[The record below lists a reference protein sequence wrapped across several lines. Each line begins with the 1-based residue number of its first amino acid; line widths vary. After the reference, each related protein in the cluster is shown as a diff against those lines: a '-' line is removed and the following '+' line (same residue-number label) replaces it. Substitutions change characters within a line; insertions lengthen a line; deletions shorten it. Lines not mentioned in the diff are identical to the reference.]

1 MSREHVMVKCDVYCD
16 WKDQPPVY
24 RLFVNSELFTERT
37 YIWQQQYL
45 EELIPIYAGP
55 GKYRIRYELVPP
67 STGTITVKNMRVA
80 EGPPGTTIKNNTM
93 LKIPNWQEKAPVYNE
108 ST

>member
-1 MSREHVMVKCDVYCD
+1 MTAEHVLIKCDVYCD
-16 WKDQPPVY
+16 WQDQPPVY
-24 RLFVNSELFTERT
+24 RLYVNDELFTERT

-45 EELIPIYAGP
+45 EEIIPIYARP

-67 STGTITVKNMRVA
+67 STGTITIKNMHIA
-80 EGPPGTTIKNNTM
+80 QGPAGASVKKTSVLRI
-93 LKIPNWQEKAPVYNE
+93 ESNE

>member
-1 MSREHVMVKCDVYCD
+1 MRREHVMVKCDVYCD
-16 WKDQPPVY
+16 WKDKPPVY

-45 EELIPIYAGP
+45 EELIPIYAEP
-55 GKYRIRYELVPP
+55 GKYEIRYELVPP
-67 STGTITVKNMRVA
+67 SEGTITVKNMRVA
-80 EGPPGTTIKNNTM
+80 DGPPTARIKNNTM
-93 LKIPNWQEKAPVYNE
+93 LRIYPHE

>member
-1 MSREHVMVKCDVYCD
+1 MSPEHVMVKCDVYCD

-24 RLFVNSELFTERT
+24 RLYVNDELFTERT

-45 EELIPIYAGP
+45 EEMIPIYAGP

-67 STGTITVKNMRVA
+67 NTGTITVKNMRIA
-80 EGPPGTTIKNNTM
+80 HGPVGSSVKKNSI
-93 LKIPNWQEKAPVYNE
+93 LRIEPNE

>member
-1 MSREHVMVKCDVYCD
+1 MTAEHVMVKCDVYCD

-24 RLFVNSELFTERT
+24 RLFVNSELFAERT

-45 EELIPIYAGP
+45 EELIPIYAEP
-55 GKYRIRYELVPP
+55 GKYEIRYELVPP
-67 STGTITVKNMRVA
+67 SQAKLQIKNLRVDS
-80 EGPPGTTIKNNTM
+80 GPPSARIKNTT
-93 LKIPNWQEKAPVYNE
+93 LRIYSHE